1 MMSSSLICCSYAL
14 AASNISCTKDI
25 SISLSY
31 SPFDILIFE
40 IQPKNMHYDYT
51 IYIIKIQ
58 VCQTDTKNI
67 ERRQSQPLGPFRQ
80 ISEKPSSAGKARVV
94 AD

>member
-1 MMSSSLICCSYAL
+1 
-14 AASNISCTKDI
+14 
-25 SISLSY
+25 
-31 SPFDILIFE
+31 
-40 IQPKNMHYDYT
+40 MHYDYT
-51 IYIIKIQ
+51 INFIKIQ

-94 AD
+94 AIEHGEYNYPSILFRLFFIHFEFKANGIYMYL

>member
-1 MMSSSLICCSYAL
+1 
-14 AASNISCTKDI
+14 
-25 SISLSY
+25 
-31 SPFDILIFE
+31 
-40 IQPKNMHYDYT
+40 MHYDYN

-94 AD
+94 AIEHGEYLIILQFCFVCFPYILN

>member
-1 MMSSSLICCSYAL
+1 
-14 AASNISCTKDI
+14 
-25 SISLSY
+25 
-31 SPFDILIFE
+31 
-40 IQPKNMHYDYT
+40 MHYDYT

-94 AD
+94 AIEYSEHGEYNYPSILFRLFFIHFEFKANGIYMYL